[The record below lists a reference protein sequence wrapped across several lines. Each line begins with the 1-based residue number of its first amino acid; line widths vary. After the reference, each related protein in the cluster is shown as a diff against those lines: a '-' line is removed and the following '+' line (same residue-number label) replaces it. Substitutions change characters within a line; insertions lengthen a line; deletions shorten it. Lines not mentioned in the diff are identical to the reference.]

1 MRNNRKERPG
11 VMLYFEDIRPAIN
24 RLDPGQ
30 SGALLRSILDYAQYG
45 EAPELDPMTSLVFEM
60 LVPKIDRDAERY
72 EENREQR
79 QYAVYTREKKRNGES
94 CLSFAE
100 WRLMRSRSSE
110 HENIGPISPDPKNI
124 DPYPSA
130 TASTSATATTTA
142 SPSASASPSPSA
154 SSLASTVTAGEGSK
168 GEGDDEAH
176 RLYASMLRAIGE
188 GDIKKAREI
197 KAKLN
202 EIGYDTGG
210 RRQER
215 NGYALPPLP
224 GT

>member
-130 TASTSATATTTA
+130 TASTSATTTTTA
-142 SPSASASPSPSA
+142 SASASPSA

-176 RLYASMLRAIGE
+176 RLYVSMLRAIGE

-210 RRQER
+210 RRRER

>member
-142 SPSASASPSPSA
+142 SASA

-188 GDIKKAREI
+188 GDIKKARAI

-210 RRQER
+210 RRRER